1 MKNSNYED
9 IYIRMNE
16 NDKEE
21 LRLLNIQH
29 RADVICIIS
38 DIFSY
43 RATLESIEL
52 VYSRYDNTA
61 DQIANPDIP
70 AIKAALLLLI
80 ARLIY
85 NQIGFIRY
93 DHLYERKM
101 RGEYEHSLK
110 PNVDINIANIFKTI
124 GSFYGLIAAIE
135 IYNRD
140 LQQPIFGI

>member
-43 RATLESIEL
+43 RATLESIDL

-61 DQIANPDIP
+61 DQVANPDIP

-85 NQIGFIRY
+85 TQIGFIRY
-93 DHLYERKM
+93 DHLYERKIK
-101 RGEYEHSLK
+101 GEYENSLK
-110 PNVDINIANIFKTI
+110 PNVDINLANIFKTI
-124 GSFYGLIAAIE
+124 GGFYGLIAAIE

>member
-101 RGEYEHSLK
+101 RGGVWTF
-110 PNVDINIANIFKTI
+110 P
-124 GSFYGLIAAIE
+124 
-135 IYNRD
+135 
-140 LQQPIFGI
+140 

>member
-101 RGEYEHSLK
+101 RGGYEHSLK
-110 PNVDINIANIFKTI
+110 PNVDINLANIFKTI